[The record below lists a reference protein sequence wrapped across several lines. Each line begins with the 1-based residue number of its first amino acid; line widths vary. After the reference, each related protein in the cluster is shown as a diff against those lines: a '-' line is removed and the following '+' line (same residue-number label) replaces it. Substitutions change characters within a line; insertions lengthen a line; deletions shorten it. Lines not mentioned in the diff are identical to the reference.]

1 MRTAAHSCLMS
12 RKSLGGARTT
22 AARTELNESADAE
35 EDSDA
40 SALPS
45 PALALDVADEL
56 RQRRH
61 LRPPLCPAAF
71 SGAFRATSDLIHFPD
86 APIGAAQCETQ
97 LLTPSVRPKLPLGCV
112 GTLGTGM
119 WGEEKPRRDGT
130 RQNRRRRNKWS
141 SGGGRGGS
149 RCPFRP
155 RRWGGANEP
164 FVVRVAGIQISNGG
178 EQQPAKGGGRTAGSA
193 ALERTCGSRSSGPI
207 CHSTR

>member
-12 RKSLGGARTT
+12 RKSLGCARTT

-40 SALPS
+40 RALPS

-86 APIGAAQCETQ
+86 APIG
-97 LLTPSVRPKLPLGCV
+97 VRRRAMRNATAYSLCSTEASAWLCGDTRHWDV
-112 GTLGTGM
+112 GG
-119 WGEEKPRRDGT
+119 GEAEARRDAT
-130 RQNRRRRNKWS
+130 K
-141 SGGGRGGS
+141 
-149 RCPFRP
+149 
-155 RRWGGANEP
+155 
-164 FVVRVAGIQISNGG
+164 
-178 EQQPAKGGGRTAGSA
+178 
-193 ALERTCGSRSSGPI
+193 
-207 CHSTR
+207 

>member
-112 GTLGTGM
+112 GTHSALGCGGRRSRGETGRDKIEGDATSGVVGVVEEVAVVLFGHDG
-119 WGEEKPRRDGT
+119 GEEQT
-130 RQNRRRRNKWS
+130 N
-141 SGGGRGGS
+141 
-149 RCPFRP
+149 
-155 RRWGGANEP
+155 
-164 FVVRVAGIQISNGG
+164 
-178 EQQPAKGGGRTAGSA
+178 
-193 ALERTCGSRSSGPI
+193 RSSFV
-207 CHSTR
+207 